1 MFHSGVQLACCK
13 TILLQSL
20 IADAD
25 GDGRESTFPLSN
37 SGTNKNSHHKLT
49 SMRNHE
55 NKTLNRS
62 KNECFQLSMI

>member
-25 GDGRESTFPLSN
+25 GDGRESTFPLST
-37 SGTNKNSHHKLT
+37 SGTNKNSHHKL
-49 SMRNHE
+49 SNIHE
-55 NKTLNRS
+55 KS
-62 KNECFQLSMI
+62 